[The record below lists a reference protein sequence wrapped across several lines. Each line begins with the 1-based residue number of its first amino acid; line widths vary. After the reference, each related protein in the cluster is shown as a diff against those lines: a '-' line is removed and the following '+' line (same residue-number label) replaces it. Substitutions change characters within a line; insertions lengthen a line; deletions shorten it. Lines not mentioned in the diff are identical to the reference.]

1 MYLKQVLCNK
11 NIKHI
16 ELTKLLNLDKS
27 TISRIMNYKILPIP
41 EDAKKIC
48 EFLNCDILELYDYK
62 EINIKNR
69 ASKKSEIKIDNKYY
83 RLSVRLKLGGCNLLQ
98 QTKKL
103 KQLGYESK
111 ADWVR
116 KKIKETEQEYK
127 NYLKQKRLT
136 AHPEKVTESHI
147 TQKSIG
153 K

>member
-1 MYLKQVLCNK
+1 MFLRELMCLRK
-11 NIKHI
+11 IKHY
-16 ELTKLLNLDKS
+16 ELTKVLKTDKAY
-27 TISRIMNYKILPIP
+27 ISRLMNYKFLPTP

-48 EFLNCDILELYDYK
+48 KFLNCDILEIYDEK
-62 EINIKNR
+62 EINIKSGARQRETREN
-69 ASKKSEIKIDNKYY
+69 DNKYY

-103 KQLGYESK
+103 KQLGYKSK

>member
-1 MYLKQVLCNK
+1 MPYLKQFLCNK

-16 ELTKLLNLDKS
+16 ELSKILNLDKS

-69 ASKKSEIKIDNKYY
+69 ASKKSESKNDNKYY
-83 RLSVRLKLGGCNLLQ
+83 RLSVRLKLSGCNLLQ
-98 QTKKL
+98 CTEKMHA
-103 KQLGYESK
+103 LGYESI

-116 KKIKETEQEYK
+116 KKIQETELEYK

-136 AHPEKVTESHI
+136 AHPEKVTESHEN
-147 TQKSIG
+147 K
-153 K
+153 KA